1 MVLGHVIQR
10 IKFQSS
16 FPKQSESEVLTW
28 AKLLISILSAAFERP
43 CIGAQES
50 FDLRMTGNVFLSLN
64 KIQNFYNMIMW
75 IFYNYSAVIIYFV
88 Q

>member
-16 FPKQSESEVLTW
+16 FPKQSESEVLMW
-28 AKLLISILSAAFERP
+28 AKFLISILSFAFESL
-43 CIGAQES
+43 CIGGQEN
-50 FDLRMTGNVFLSLN
+50 FDLRMIGNVFPSLN
-64 KIQNFYNMIMW
+64 KIQHFYNMIMW
-75 IFYNYSAVIIYFV
+75 IFYNYVAVIIYFE